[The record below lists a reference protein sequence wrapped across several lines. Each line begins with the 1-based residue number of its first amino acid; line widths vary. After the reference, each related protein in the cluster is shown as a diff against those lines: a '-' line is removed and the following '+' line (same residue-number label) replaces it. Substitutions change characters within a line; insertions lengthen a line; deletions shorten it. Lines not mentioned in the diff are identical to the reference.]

1 VFFLIRKNNATVI
14 YYLLSTFKIAFMRKR
29 SFSALLTSTLA
40 LLFVF
45 NSCVKDNCTRRY
57 TYWEPVYRTKD
68 EVRANIKNNSPRE
81 IERPGK
87 IYIRGNYIFLNEI
100 DRGIHIID
108 NTNRSAPKN
117 ITFIDIPGNL
127 DMAVK
132 GNILYAD
139 LYTDLVAIDITT
151 PQQIVVKKFTEN
163 IFPERFYGNG
173 FSQNTTMIIADWVR
187 KEKTVQVDCGGNVGL
202 FAGINRADVFLSFA
216 SGSAAQS
223 VSAASSP
230 FGVGGSMARLTIVNN
245 YLYAVSNS
253 ALNVVNIVNG
263 ADPVFSNKVQM
274 GWGIETLYPFNNR
287 LFIGSNTGI
296 FIYDISNPTNPT
308 QLGTF
313 SHAKSCDP
321 VIADN
326 NNAFVTLRSGTPCN
340 VTNEQLDVL
349 DISNLTHPTLIK
361 TYPMT
366 NPHGL
371 SKDGNTLIIC
381 DGRDGLKFYNAADV
395 RNLSLQK
402 QITGLDTYDVIA
414 FNGWALV
421 VAKDGLYQYDFSS
434 ISNIN
439 LISKLNVKN

>member
-1 VFFLIRKNNATVI
+1 
-14 YYLLSTFKIAFMRKR
+14 MRIR
-29 SFSALLTSTLA
+29 SFSALLTSTIA

-45 NSCVKDNCTRRY
+45 NSCVKDKCTRRY
-57 TYWEPVYRTKD
+57 VYWEPVYRTKD
-68 EVRANIKNNSPRE
+68 QVRANIKNNSSRE

-108 NTNRSAPKN
+108 NTNKSAPRN
-117 ITFIDIPGNL
+117 IAFIDIPGNL

-139 LYTDLVAIDITT
+139 LYTDLVAIDITN
-151 PQQIVVKKFTEN
+151 PQQITVKKFTEN
-163 IFPERFYGNG
+163 IFPERYYGNG
-173 FSQNTTMIIADWVR
+173 FSQNTSLVIQDWVR
-187 KEKTVQVDCGGNVGL
+187 KDTVVQTDCGGNGGFFGGL
-202 FAGINRADVFLSFA
+202 RTADVFMSSSLSSFGGQ
-216 SGSAAQS
+216 SGAA
-223 VSAASSP
+223 AGAGGSP
-230 FGVGGSMARLTIVNN
+230 FGVGGSMARFTIVNN

-253 ALNVVNIVNG
+253 ALNVVSIVNG

-274 GWGIETLYPFNNR
+274 SWGIETLYPFNNR
-287 LFIGSNTGI
+287 LFIGSTTGMFI
-296 FIYDISNPTNPT
+296 FDIANPTNPV

-313 SHAKSCDP
+313 THARKCDP

-326 NNAFVTLRSGTPCN
+326 TNAFVTLRTGNTCQGN
-340 VTNEQLDVL
+340 GEQLDVL
-349 DISNLTHPTLIK
+349 DISNLSNPTLIK

-371 SKDGNTLIIC
+371 AKDGNTLIIC
-381 DGRDGLKFYNAADV
+381 DGRDGLKFYNASDV

-402 QITGLDTYDVIA
+402 QIMGLETYDVIA

-421 VAKDGLYQYDFSS
+421 VAKDGLYQYDYSS
-434 ISNIN
+434 LSNIN
-439 LISKLNVKN
+439 LISKMNVKK

>member
-1 VFFLIRKNNATVI
+1 
-14 YYLLSTFKIAFMRKR
+14 MRIR
-29 SFSALLTSTLA
+29 SFSALLTSTIA

-45 NSCVKDNCTRRY
+45 NSCVKDKCTRRY
-57 TYWEPVYRTKD
+57 VYWEPVYRTKD
-68 EVRANIKNNSPRE
+68 EVRANIKNNSSRE

-117 ITFIDIPGNL
+117 IAFIDIPGNL

-139 LYTDLVAIDITT
+139 LYTDLVAIDITD
-151 PQQIVVKKFTEN
+151 PQQIIVKKFTEN
-163 IFPERFYGNG
+163 IFPERYYGNG
-173 FSQNTTMIIADWVR
+173 FSQNPLMTIQDWVR
-187 KEKTVQVDCGGNVGL
+187 KDTIVQTDCGGNSGL
-202 FAGINRADVFLSFA
+202 FGGLKSADVFMSPLSSF
-216 SGSAAQS
+216 SGQPGTATSAGGG
-223 VSAASSP
+223 SP
-230 FGVGGSMARLTIVNN
+230 FGVGGSMARFTIVNN

-253 ALNVVNIVNG
+253 ALNVVSIANG

-274 GWGIETLYPFNNR
+274 NWGIETLYPFNNR
-287 LFIGSNTGI
+287 LFIGSTTGMFI
-296 FIYDISNPTNPT
+296 FDIGNPTNPV

-313 SHAKSCDP
+313 SHARKCDP

-326 NNAFVTLRSGTPCN
+326 TNAFVTLRSGTTCQGFG
-340 VTNEQLDVL
+340 EQLDVL
-349 DISNLTHPTLIK
+349 DISNLSNPTLIK

-371 SKDGNTLIIC
+371 AKDGNTLIIC
-381 DGRDGLKFYNAADV
+381 DGRDGLKFYNASDV

-402 QITGLDTYDVIA
+402 QMTGLETYDVIA

-421 VAKDGLYQYDFSS
+421 VAKDGLYQYDYSS
-434 ISNIN
+434 LSNIS
-439 LISKLNVKN
+439 LISKMNVKN

>member
-1 VFFLIRKNNATVI
+1 
-14 YYLLSTFKIAFMRKR
+14 MRIR
-29 SFSALLTSTLA
+29 SFYALLTSTVA

-57 TYWEPVYRTKD
+57 VYWEPVYRTKD
-68 EVRANIKNNSPRE
+68 EVRTNIKNNSSRE

-108 NTNRSAPKN
+108 NTNKAAPQN
-117 ITFIDIPGNL
+117 IAFIDIPGNL

-139 LYTDLVAIDITT
+139 LYTDLVAIDITN

-163 IFPERFYGNG
+163 VFPERYYGNG
-173 FSQNTTMIIADWVR
+173 FSQNPTMIIQDWIR
-187 KEKTVQVDCGGNVGL
+187 KDTIVQNDCGGGGGL
-202 FAGINRADVFLSFA
+202 FGRLKSTDVFMSNPLA
-216 SGSAAQS
+216 SSTQPGTKAGG
-223 VSAASSP
+223 SP
-230 FGVGGSMARLTIVNN
+230 FGVGGSMARFTIVNN
-245 YLYAVSNS
+245 YLYAVSES
-253 ALNVVNIVNG
+253 ALNVVSIANG
-263 ADPVFSNKVQM
+263 ADPVFSNKVQL

-287 LFIGSNTGI
+287 LFIGSNTGM
-296 FIYDISNPTNPT
+296 FIYDITNPTNPVK
-308 QLGTF
+308 LGTF
-313 SHAKSCDP
+313 THAKSCDP

-349 DISNLTHPTLIK
+349 DISNLSNPTLIK

-381 DGRDGLKFYNAADV
+381 DGRDGLKFYNATDV

-402 QITGLDTYDVIA
+402 QITGLDAYDVIA
-414 FNGWALV
+414 FNGWALI
-421 VAKDGLYQYDFSS
+421 VAKNGLYQYDYSS

-439 LISKLNVKN
+439 LISKMNVKN

>member
-1 VFFLIRKNNATVI
+1 
-14 YYLLSTFKIAFMRKR
+14 MRIR
-29 SFSALLTSTLA
+29 SFSALLTSTIA

-45 NSCVKDNCTRRY
+45 NSCVKDKCTRSY
-57 TYWEPVYRTKD
+57 VYWEPVYRTKN
-68 EVRANIKNNSPRE
+68 EVRANIKNNSSRE

-117 ITFIDIPGNL
+117 IAFIDIPGNL

-139 LYTDLVAIDITT
+139 LYTDLVAIDITD

-163 IFPERFYGNG
+163 IFPERYYGNG
-173 FSQNTTMIIADWVR
+173 FSQNPSMIIQDWVR
-187 KEKTVQVDCGGNVGL
+187 KDTIVQTDCGGNGRML
-202 FAGINRADVFLSFA
+202 FGRMASTDVFFA
-216 SGSAAQS
+216 SPLSSTSAQS
-223 VSAASSP
+223 GTAAGGSP
-230 FGVGGSMARLTIVNN
+230 FGVGGSMARFTIVNN

-253 ALNVVNIVNG
+253 ALNVVSIANG

-274 GWGIETLYPFNNR
+274 NWGIETLYPFNNR
-287 LFIGSNTGI
+287 LFVGSNTGMFI
-296 FIYDISNPTNPT
+296 FDITNPT
-308 QLGTF
+308 SPAQLGTF
-313 SHAKSCDP
+313 THARSCDP

-326 NNAFVTLRSGTPCN
+326 TNAFVTLRSGTPCQS
-340 VTNEQLDVL
+340 TSEQLDVL
-349 DISNLTHPTLIK
+349 DISNLSNPTLIK

-371 SKDGNTLIIC
+371 AKDGNTLIIC
-381 DGRDGLKFYNAADV
+381 DGRDGLKFYNASDV

-402 QITGLDTYDVIA
+402 QITGFETYDVIA

-421 VAKDGLYQYDFSS
+421 VAKDGLYQYDYSS
-434 ISNIN
+434 LGNIS
-439 LISKLNVKN
+439 LISKMNVKN

>member
-1 VFFLIRKNNATVI
+1 
-14 YYLLSTFKIAFMRKR
+14 MRIR
-29 SFSALLTSTLA
+29 SFSALLTSTIA

-45 NSCVKDNCTRRY
+45 NSCVKDKCTRRY
-57 TYWEPVYRTKD
+57 VYWEPVYRTKD
-68 EVRANIKNNSPRE
+68 EVRVNIKNNSSRE

-108 NTNRSAPKN
+108 NTNKSAPRN
-117 ITFIDIPGNL
+117 VAFIDIPGNL

-139 LYTDLVAIDITT
+139 LYTDLVAIDITN
-151 PQQIVVKKFTEN
+151 PQQIIVKKFTEN
-163 IFPERFYGNG
+163 IFPERYYGNG
-173 FSQNTTMIIADWVR
+173 FSQNPTMIIQDWVR
-187 KEKTVQVDCGGNVGL
+187 KDTVVQADCGGNGGL
-202 FAGINRADVFLSFA
+202 FGGLRSADVFMSSPSSSFLGQ
-216 SGSAAQS
+216 SGSAAG
-223 VSAASSP
+223 VSAGAGGGSP
-230 FGVGGSMARLTIVNN
+230 FGVGGSMARFTIVNN

-253 ALNVVNIVNG
+253 ALNVVSIANG

-287 LFIGSNTGI
+287 LFIGSNTGM
-296 FIYDISNPTNPT
+296 FIYDITNPVSPV

-313 SHAKSCDP
+313 THARSCDP

-326 NNAFVTLRSGTPCN
+326 SNAFVTLRSGTPCQ
-340 VTNEQLDVL
+340 VTGEQLDVL
-349 DISNLTHPTLIK
+349 DISNLSNPKLIK

-371 SKDGNTLIIC
+371 AKDGNTLIIC
-381 DGRDGLKFYNAADV
+381 DGRDGLKFYNASDV
-395 RNLSLQK
+395 RNLLLQK
-402 QITGLDTYDVIA
+402 QIAGSETYDVIA

-421 VAKDGLYQYDFSS
+421 VAKDGLYQYDYSS
-434 ISNIN
+434 LSNIH
-439 LISKLNVKN
+439 LVSKMNVKN